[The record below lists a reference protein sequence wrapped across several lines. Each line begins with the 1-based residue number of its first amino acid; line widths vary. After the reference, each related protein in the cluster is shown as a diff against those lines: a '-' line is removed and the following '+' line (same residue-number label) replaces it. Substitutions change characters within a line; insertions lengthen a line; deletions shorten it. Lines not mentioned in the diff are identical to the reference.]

1 MLIYCITS
9 CSVCDVSV
17 HKRCKMMKKIICL
30 LLLIIASTTF
40 YLWRG
45 NVSVNIIAIHQNK
58 YTAEILVDRLPLT
71 EKLRIKWW
79 IDNRK
84 EIEDKYPIASYSN
97 GGPDYITIFKFGDG
111 YKKEGKEDRLCFDD
125 MDTETNCIDKDIL
138 MTISRTREGLERFT
152 FSDSSY
158 VISSDGVIKPELN

>member
-1 MLIYCITS
+1 
-9 CSVCDVSV
+9 
-17 HKRCKMMKKIICL
+17 MKKIICL

-84 EIEDKYPIASYSN
+84 
-97 GGPDYITIFKFGDG
+97 
-111 YKKEGKEDRLCFDD
+111 
-125 MDTETNCIDKDIL
+125 
-138 MTISRTREGLERFT
+138 
-152 FSDSSY
+152 
-158 VISSDGVIKPELN
+158 